1 MKTTSYKVLLRLMI
15 VSSLTLIM
23 TSCALFKQT
32 EQGDP
37 GKGGAIDIGGAT
49 ESLGAATGFSFT
61 AQQAVTTAQAEI
73 VKAKIHAKEIESLV
87 EVMRRK
93 KSEFAENIENL
104 RQIYVQH
111 IVVLDREL
119 TITGI
124 ALRKQ
129 LVALKNTEAEL
140 IKAKAQIAAQEQHKA
155 AMLAHNASLS
165 KKLKEAEGYKDKY
178 HKLTK
183 YKWIV
188 WGLGGWILVKFLG
201 GLGAWSPQGRIAKAL
216 IG

>member
-1 MKTTSYKVLLRLMI
+1 MKINSYKALIRLMI
-15 VSSLTLIM
+15 ISSLTLII

-37 GKGGAIDIGGAT
+37 GGGGKVDIDGAKQG
-49 ESLGAATGFSFT
+49 LIAATGFSFT

-87 EVMRRK
+87 ELMRRK
-93 KSEFAENIENL
+93 KSEFAESIESL

-140 IKAKAQIAAQEQHKA
+140 IKAKAQIAEQERHKA
-155 AMLAHNASLS
+155 AMIAHNASLS

>member
-1 MKTTSYKVLLRLMI
+1 MKVNSYKALIRLMT
-15 VSSLTLIM
+15 VSSLTLII
-23 TSCALFKQT
+23 TSCAVFNQN

-37 GKGGAIDIGGAT
+37 GEGGEINIDGAV
-49 ESLGAATGFSFT
+49 SNLDSATGFSFT
-61 AQQAVTTAQAEI
+61 AQQSVTTAQAEI

-87 EVMRRK
+87 SVMRRK

-111 IVVLDREL
+111 ITVLDREL
-119 TITGI
+119 RITGN

-129 LVALKNTEAEL
+129 IIALKNTEAEL
-140 IKAKAQIAAQEQHKA
+140 LKAKAQIAEQERHKA
-155 AMLAHNASLS
+155 AIISHNKSLS
-165 KKLKEAEGYKDKY
+165 KKLKDAEGYKDKY
-178 HKLTK
+178 HKLQK

-188 WGLGGWILVKFLG
+188 WGLGAWILVKFLG